1 MVKLISFKWL
11 FRVCLLRFGNHSVMC
26 SWKSSLFLF
35 FSRVHLAVHF
45 TFDSN
50 IFLRV
55 SCIQNWLTKN
65 STRPTKITAFPRH
78 QTVWITKQNL
88 SNGIHRRATDT
99 TNTKPYNNH
108 HHSKMKAKFELVLVR
123 PPKKKKSSDGN
134 EKCSSRRRRANAHVC
149 VCKGVWVCV
158 DFFWLRST
166 REKII

>member
-1 MVKLISFKWL
+1 MVELISFKWL
-11 FRVCLLRFGNHSVMC
+11 FRVQSTVLFKIKFIFV
-26 SWKSSLFLF
+26 LFLG
-35 FSRVHLAVHF
+35 SLGGTLHF
-45 TFDSN
+45 WFKY
-50 IFLRV
+50 FLRA

-166 REKII
+166 REKIL